1 MQCPACQRPL
11 RRFKAGTVM
20 LDGCD
25 GGCAG
30 IWFDHDELA
39 SVGREQPQPGSPV
52 ASLLRDPAV
61 QVEDNAAR
69 MCPRCDGVALDKKLY
84 SLGSGVVLD
93 RCLHCRGVW
102 LDHGELE
109 KIRNALDLGL
119 GKPGAD
125 TCQPPLRIPVTF
137 DLVEQVR
144 ILHLGA

>member
-1 MQCPACQRPL
+1 
-11 RRFKAGTVM
+11 M

-39 SVGREQPQPGSPV
+39 ILSREHPHPERPV
-52 ASLLRDPAV
+52 ATLLRDPALPV
-61 QVEDNAAR
+61 DDHAIR
-69 MCPRCDGVALDKKLY
+69 MCPRCDHVTLDKKLY

-109 KIRNALDLGL
+109 KIRNALHLGL
-119 GKPGAD
+119 GKPGAV
-125 TCQPPLRIPVTF
+125 TCQPPLRIPITF

-144 ILHLGA
+144 MLQLGA